1 MKSYYNEN
9 SEKITKTIDELKC
22 GTDQTIVNYMLH
34 KEEVDVKYLPS
45 CYNLQDLY
53 RKNLLVIH
61 GQEWWTDELHFL
73 DAGWVYHFNAI
84 PPNPMNRDASYWI
97 QRTYEELF

>member
-1 MKSYYNEN
+1 M
-9 SEKITKTIDELKC
+9 ITRRITQPRSWGSPKFVDPLKRF
-22 GTDQTIVNYMLH
+22 
-34 KEEVDVKYLPS
+34 KK
-45 CYNLQDLY
+45 DLY

-73 DAGWVYHFNAI
+73 DAGWIYHFNAI